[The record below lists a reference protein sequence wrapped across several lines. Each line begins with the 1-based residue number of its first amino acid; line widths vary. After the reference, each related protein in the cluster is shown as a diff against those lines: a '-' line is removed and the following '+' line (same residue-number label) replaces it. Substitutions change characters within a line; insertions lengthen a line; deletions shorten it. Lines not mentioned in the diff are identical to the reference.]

1 MMAARGAATII
12 AGCATGTIGAL
23 GAVATGTI
31 GALATLALSTAVTRS
46 SGSLGLIDA
55 VEGDLAALID
65 LENTHLDL
73 VAYVE
78 DVFDLIDATL
88 GDAGDVK
95 QTVLTGKAGK
105 RRRRKAGWKRRDRCT
120 PRPAREP

>member
-23 GAVATGTI
+23 GAVAAGTI

-46 SGSLGLIDA
+46 GGSLGLIDA

-78 DVFDLIDATL
+78 DVFDLIDAT
-88 GDAGDVK
+88 
-95 QTVLTGKAGK
+95 
-105 RRRRKAGWKRRDRCT
+105 
-120 PRPAREP
+120 